1 MIIKSNKNNILCNAF
16 TLLETLFAIFI
27 VTTGFFSVF
36 SVVRVGIGATT
47 SSINRLIAANL
58 VQEGI
63 EIVRNMRDSVYDAD
77 DDWDVV
83 TDILHLDKYD
93 CLRLTAEPIKSCRVD
108 MDISGLLDENLNAYL
123 KINADDKYQYASGDN
138 SIFKRWVNLTKGGG
152 LCSEISNPND
162 CIKIEVTV
170 SWQEKG
176 KDQTTQSEDYIYSWY

>member
-1 MIIKSNKNNILCNAF
+1 MTIKNNKNNTSCNAF

-63 EIVRNMRDSVYDAD
+63 EIVRNMRDSVYVYDVD
-77 DDWDVV
+77 NDWNTVV
-83 TDILHLDKYD
+83 DNGHLNKND
-93 CLRLTAEPIKSCRVD
+93 CLVNSINCEVD
-108 MDISGLLDENLNAYL
+108 INNKKPLDEDDNTCL
-123 KINADDKYQYASGDN
+123 KIDDDKYQYTLGND
-138 SIFKRWVNLTKGGG
+138 SIFKRWVNLTRGGG
-152 LCSEISNPND
+152 LCSEISNPDD

-176 KDQTTQSEDYIYSWY
+176 KNQTTQSEDYIYAWY